1 MSETYGGV
9 LKVCVIGG
17 HTIDEM
23 TVFQAVEDDALRDVR
38 TGDSGLQIKHTLTPA
53 Q

>member
-9 LKVCVIGG
+9 LKVCVIGS

-23 TVFQAVEDDALRDVR
+23 TVFQAVEEDSLQDVR
-38 TGDSGLQIKHTLTPA
+38 TEDSGLRVKHALTPA